1 MKVEHPEQP
10 SPFEQARKTLLE
22 AKLSSPEYR
31 SAESLERID
40 MNTEQMNR
48 QLQDLQDT
56 VKTHATELNEIKQ
69 QAKRDRY
76 INALQSLIIAVL
88 AALIVHLLTKYV
100 FV

>member
-1 MKVEHPEQP
+1 MKL
-10 SPFEQARKTLLE
+10 TE
-22 AKLSSPEYR
+22 AR
-31 SAESLERID
+31 SAASLKKIELSADGI
-40 MNTEQMNR
+40 NR

-56 VKTHATELNEIKQ
+56 VKAHAAELNEIKQ

-88 AALIVHLLTKYV
+88 ATLIVHLLTKYV